1 MPLNYT
7 REEFVELSKNISDVE
22 VDSHMLDIVYLMFDE
37 DEDNLLTLEEFAPL
51 LADWRLSRSLMQ
63 ASTKGAAILDLK
75 LS

>member
-1 MPLNYT
+1 
-7 REEFVELSKNISDVE
+7 
-22 VDSHMLDIVYLMFDE
+22 MLDIVYLMFDE
-37 DEDNLLTLEEFAPL
+37 DEDNLLTLEEFTPL